1 MKYIC
6 AQPATQYFGW
16 QIDVMLYSFV
26 STGVNMSDVHIVC
39 AIQNVID
46 PYFDKLKEKYP
57 NVVFAFYDDTR
68 VDKNYISS
76 IRPNILKQ
84 HFTSFPELQ
93 NEVIFY
99 HDCDIAFTKPLDLP
113 CYVYEDK
120 ISYLSDTVSY
130 IGYEY
135 ILSKGKEFVD
145 KMCGIVGIDEDILI
159 QNQEDSG
166 GAQYI
171 MKGIDKY
178 FWYDVENDCN
188 RLFKEISELNATKKQ
203 NDPNFHEI
211 QIWCADMW
219 GVLWNLWKRNKQTK
233 VIKELDFLWSITPK
247 KNWHNHFIYHNAGVT
262 AEMKNLFFKGS
273 YINSLPDLNLNI
285 ENNNCS
291 YNYYKL
297 IQLALS

>member
-6 AQPATQYFGW
+6 AQPATQYYGW

-26 STGVNMSDVHIVC
+26 STGVNLSDVHIVC
-39 AIQNVID
+39 AIQNTID

-57 NVVFAFYDDTR
+57 NVVFSFYNDTR
-68 VDKNYISS
+68 TDKNYISS

-84 HFTSFPELQ
+84 HFTFFPELQ
-93 NEVIFY
+93 NEIIFY
-99 HDCDIAFTKPLDLP
+99 HDCDIVFTKPIDLP
-113 CYVYEDK
+113 CCVYEDN

-130 IGYEY
+130 IGHEY
-135 ILSKGKEFVD
+135 ILSKGKEFVN
-145 KMCGIVGIDEDILI
+145 KMCAIVGIDEDILI
-159 QNQEDSG
+159 KNQKNSG
-166 GAQYI
+166 GAQYV

-188 RLFKEISELNATKKQ
+188 RLFKEISELNVIKKQ

-233 VIKELDFLWSITPK
+233 IIKELDFLWSVTPK
-247 KNWHNHFIYHNAGVT
+247 NRWHDNFIYHNAGVT
-262 AEMKNLFFKGS
+262 AEMQNLFFKGK
-273 YINSLPDLNLNI
+273 YINELPDLNLNI
-285 ENNNCS
+285 DSKNCS
-291 YNYYKL
+291 YNYYKIL
-297 IQLALS
+297 QKALT